1 MRVNVNFLPHTTSM
15 AFQFFFYS
23 EYIRHIVL
31 ILIFK
36 KNRKI
41 LKICICWDCG
51 IGDFSHRSYKL
62 VTYMSEKAHEEAE
75 GQDWDLDSLSF
86 SSCPTNWGFFVSS

>member
-1 MRVNVNFLPHTTSM
+1 MRVNVNFLPHATSM

-41 LKICICWDCG
+41 
-51 IGDFSHRSYKL
+51 
-62 VTYMSEKAHEEAE
+62 
-75 GQDWDLDSLSF
+75 
-86 SSCPTNWGFFVSS
+86 

>member
-36 KNRKI
+36 KKKNFKN
-41 LKICICWDCG
+41 LHMLGLW
-51 IGDFSHRSYKL
+51 Y
-62 VTYMSEKAHEEAE
+62 
-75 GQDWDLDSLSF
+75 W
-86 SSCPTNWGFFVSS
+86 